1 MSQAVK
7 KRANPKAKVR
17 AIRIASPDD
26 GRRRRYRRLGTAARA
41 ATAEEE
47 CHRRGLLPPAR
58 PLGAPRAYLSQ
69 PLPLRPPPIR
79 NPASRPSPREKETGL
94 SPERKYLA

>member
-26 GRRRRYRRLGTAARA
+26 GRRRRYRRLGRAARA
-41 ATAEEE
+41 AAVPQ
-47 CHRRGLLPPAR
+47 GSL
-58 PLGAPRAYLSQ
+58 
-69 PLPLRPPPIR
+69 
-79 NPASRPSPREKETGL
+79 
-94 SPERKYLA
+94 